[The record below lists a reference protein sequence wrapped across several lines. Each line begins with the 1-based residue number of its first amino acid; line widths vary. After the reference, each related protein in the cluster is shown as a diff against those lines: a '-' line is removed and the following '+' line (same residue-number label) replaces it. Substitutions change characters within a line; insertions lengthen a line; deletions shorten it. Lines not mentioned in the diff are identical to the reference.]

1 MLNNHYS
8 FLSHWRVEAAADEV
22 FRIMADW
29 SKMPQWWPAVVVRA
43 DVLHAG
49 GTDGVGSVYKMSTRG
64 WFPYV
69 IRSQM
74 QVVEKHYPHRIR
86 TRAEGELRG
95 EVRVG
100 SAVTVGAD
108 GVVEGPIT
116 APVVRV
122 GGRVVGNVV
131 ATDRVEVS
139 PSGSLEGDIA
149 APRVVIAEGAFF
161 KGKVEMRG
169 GVVDKAAAAGRAP
182 GGGAAARP
190 EDHVGDEVRDK
201 ASEKPG
207 KKAGK

>member
-1 MLNNHYS
+1 MS
-8 FLSHWRVEAAADEV
+8 IFRRESTPPSPGSSAAGSPEAAHSANHANKRRLTHIAQGTRLTGEV
-22 FRIMADW
+22 TGATELL
-29 SKMPQWWPAVVVRA
+29 V
-43 DVLHAG
+43 
-49 GTDGVGSVYKMSTRG
+49 
-64 WFPYV
+64 
-69 IRSQM
+69 
-74 QVVEKHYPHRIR
+74 
-86 TRAEGELRG
+86 EGELRG
-95 EVRVG
+95 EVRVD
-100 SAVTVGAD
+100 STVTVGAD

-122 GGRVVGNVV
+122 GGRVVGSVV

-169 GVVDKAAAAGRAP
+169 GVVDKAAAARAP
-182 GGGAAARP
+182 GAGAARP

-201 ASEKPG
+201 ASDKPG